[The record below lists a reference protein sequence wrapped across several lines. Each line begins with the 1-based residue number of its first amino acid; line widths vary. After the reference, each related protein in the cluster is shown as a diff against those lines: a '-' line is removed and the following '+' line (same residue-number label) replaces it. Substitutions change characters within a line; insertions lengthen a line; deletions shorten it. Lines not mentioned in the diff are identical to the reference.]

1 MRRRLTD
8 LTRATPRPELSNS
21 RSRRNRVVGAS
32 LAMLGLLAASC
43 GSDAKSS
50 ATTSSPAQA
59 STTVAAATTS
69 SGGSSA
75 ATTPASGGSSTGGTG
90 GSTAPAG
97 TGGSTAPAAT
107 SGAGGGDHTGQ
118 VIKVGYVNNEG
129 GVFSLPEFRTGGEVA
144 IDEINAHGGVNG
156 AKIQVVE
163 CLSDA
168 SPEGAINCANKLVE
182 AHVAMA
188 YTGIDVASDAA
199 IGIYSGAGI
208 PFVTSNGWGPA
219 QEKDPNAFI
228 LHAAS
233 GAYFVTPL
241 STMKN
246 LGVKSV
252 GVVREDTVAGQA
264 FSASVKG
271 YAAKFGLAVTE
282 IVIDPANPNWTAA
295 LATAQSAGVGG
306 IWGQLTEPG
315 CIGMTTAAAAVS
327 FKGVVFAGSCSTY
340 ISKVGAAAV
349 GTYNQTDEYFPDM
362 RQFAPAKIQGRL
374 DEYSAAMKAAGH
386 EDQING
392 FAVAPY
398 SAWYELLPILQSTSG
413 DFTPASVKAALTRG
427 VTTPGWLGPDLN
439 CGAKPWP
446 DSPSACSGSIAVW
459 KVVKLSDGTLGR
471 QAVADF
477 ANPYK
482 LIQ

>member
-1 MRRRLTD
+1 MRRQLIHSICATRSTGRLSRR
-8 LTRATPRPELSNS
+8 LRATSVAL
-21 RSRRNRVVGAS
+21 VT
-32 LAMLGLLAASC
+32 LGLLAASC
-43 GSDAKSS
+43 GSDKKSS
-50 ATTSSPAQA
+50 STTAPATTS
-59 STTVAAATTS
+59 AAATTAA
-69 SGGSSA
+69 GA
-75 ATTPASGGSSTGGTG
+75 ATTA
-90 GSTAPAG
+90 AG
-97 TGGSTAPAAT
+97 TAMTAAGSPTTAA
-107 SGAGGGDHTGQ
+107 GADRTGQ
-118 VIKVGYVNNEG
+118 TIKVGYVNNEG

-144 IDEINAHGGVNG
+144 IDQINAHGGVNG
-156 AKIQVVE
+156 AKIDVVE
-163 CLSDA
+163 CMSDA

-182 AHVAMA
+182 ANVAIA

-241 STMKN
+241 ATMKD
-246 LGVKSV
+246 LGVKSA

-264 FSASVKG
+264 FSSSVKA

-315 CIGMTTAAAAVS
+315 CIGLTTAAAAVS

-340 ISKVGAAAV
+340 ISKVGDAAV
-349 GTYNQTDEYFPDM
+349 GSYNQTDEYFPDM
-362 RQFAPAKIQGRL
+362 RQFAPPTIQQRL

-398 SAWYELLPILQSTSG
+398 SAWYELLPVLKSITG
-413 DFTPASVKAALTRG
+413 EITAASVKAALSRG

-459 KVVKLSDGTLGR
+459 KVVKLPDGTLGR
-471 QAVADF
+471 QSVADF